1 MSAGSAELQ
10 VRALTGV
17 GIVGLIVGA
26 IVCGPWTYGCLLLT
40 VYVIGVVELTAACRL
55 VTAASPLIFRTG
67 AQLLLLVAF
76 GALAG
81 LSWSDGGYD
90 FWIPLGWF
98 ALMWSNDTGAYLVGR
113 KWGRHPLAPTLSP
126 GKTWEGWA
134 GGAVVAL
141 LVGGMLHHNLGAA
154 GSGNWLV
161 LASLVSVFGPLGDV
175 LESLLKR
182 RASIKDSGQI
192 LPGHGGILD
201 RFDSHLLAAPLALFY
216 LIFA

>member
-1 MSAGSAELQ
+1 MCLRGDRRGGGYNQSQYRIPPGELPK
-10 VRALTGV
+10 LHKTDKK
-17 GIVGLIVGA
+17 
-26 IVCGPWTYGCLLLT
+26 
-40 VYVIGVVELTAACRL
+40 YVIGVVELTAACRL

-126 GKTWEGWA
+126 GRTWEGWA

-201 RFDSHLLAAPLALFY
+201 RFDSHLLAAPLALLY

>member
-1 MSAGSAELQ
+1 M
-10 VRALTGV
+10 
-17 GIVGLIVGA
+17 
-26 IVCGPWTYGCLLLT
+26 
-40 VYVIGVVELTAACRL
+40 
-55 VTAASPLIFRTG
+55 
-67 AQLLLLVAF
+67 
-76 GALAG
+76 
-81 LSWSDGGYD
+81 
-90 FWIPLGWF
+90 
-98 ALMWSNDTGAYLVGR
+98 
-113 KWGRHPLAPTLSP
+113 
-126 GKTWEGWA
+126 
-134 GGAVVAL
+134 VAL